1 MNDSGQPKDIPP
13 KADEPSMNPGEHLDC
28 GHPSDPGHPSDENA
42 TPDSEAMGAVVLTAN
57 RPLLPP
63 VMFGFVLLAV
73 VFVAYQLL
81 GGLITFLLFGFGS
94 DEHVQGMRLVTM
106 LSQAAFL
113 LLPAVFLLRL
123 QGWDYRNVLRL
134 RMPRLLPLLLVVVG
148 VISLQFVVQAY
159 MELQQHVLRQYLLPE
174 SVLPLLDK
182 FEELIQ
188 EMYGTLLAMH
198 SPIEALF
205 VWLVIAVTPGICEE
219 VLFRG
224 SVQWSFEKGMR
235 LRWALLL
242 NGAIFSMFHLNPI
255 TFIPLAMLGTYF
267 AVVTWRG
274 GSLGYSVAGHIVNNS
289 IAVIALYVFESE
301 SLLPTEGAGA
311 TPSVIA
317 LAVSG
322 IVALAVFLASLAYF
336 WKLTAQRDANI
347 SHVS

>member
-1 MNDSGQPKDIPP
+1 MNETGQSNDIPP
-13 KADEPSMNPGEHLDC
+13 NADDEGVQPAERLEHGSTPEFSDTGGAYVPSFTD
-28 GHPSDPGHPSDENA
+28 A
-42 TPDSEAMGAVVLTAN
+42 PDAALPAN
-57 RPLLPP
+57 HAPLLQP

-73 VFVAYQLL
+73 VFVSYQML

-113 LLPAVFLLRL
+113 LLPAVLLLRV
-123 QGWDYRNVLRL
+123 QGWDYRKVLRL

-182 FEELIQ
+182 FEDLIQ

-198 SPIEALF
+198 SPLEALF
-205 VWLVIAVTPGICEE
+205 VWLVIAITPGICEE

-235 LRWALLL
+235 LRWAVLL

-255 TFIPLAMLGTYF
+255 TFIPLALLGMYF
-267 AVVTWRG
+267 AVITWRG

-301 SLLPTEGAGA
+301 SLLPTDGAEA

-322 IVALAVFLASLAYF
+322 TVALAVFLASLSYF
-336 WKLTAQRDANI
+336 WKLTAQRDTNL
-347 SHVS
+347 SHVP

>member
-1 MNDSGQPKDIPP
+1 MNDSGQPKDIRP
-13 KADEPSMNPGEHLDC
+13 KADENPVDLDGHLE
-28 GHPSDPGHPSDENA
+28 GGNP
-42 TPDSEAMGAVVLTAN
+42 PDGGDLLGTDTLPDTETMYTAPVAAN

-63 VMFGFVLLAV
+63 VLFGFVLLAV

-106 LSQAAFL
+106 ISQVAFL

-148 VISLQFVVQAY
+148 VVSLQFVVQTY
-159 MELQQHVLRQYLLPE
+159 MELQQHVLRQYILPE

-235 LRWALLL
+235 LRWAVLL

-267 AVVTWRG
+267 AVITWRG

-289 IAVIALYVFESE
+289 IAVLALYVFESD
-301 SLLPTEGAGA
+301 SLLPTEGASA

-322 IVALAVFLASLAYF
+322 IVALAVFLTSLAYF